1 MGLREDSPERARIPE
16 SQQRRLFA
24 LSVREFLAESLP
36 LEWRRGATE
45 RLEELTAAGL
55 LSFTPADAHELSHPQ
70 EAELFLL
77 LSLLE
82 AGGDIT
88 RLRALLTGLSAPYQ
102 YDLDR
107 LRYDW
112 RARRWRYW
120 APAELDW
127 PRVERWL
134 QGRAEAG
141 DVAAIYSSLERS
153 AKLLRR
159 LAFTEQEGSS

>member
-24 LSVREFLAESLP
+24 PSVSEFLSQSLSP
-36 LEWRRGATE
+36 ERRRGATE
-45 RLEELTAAGL
+45 NLEKLTAEGL
-55 LSFTPADAHELSHPQ
+55 LSFIPSAAHELSHPQ
-70 EAELFLL
+70 EAELLLL

-82 AGGDIT
+82 TGGDIT
-88 RLRALLTGLSAPYQ
+88 KLRKLLTGLSAPYQ

-134 QGRAEAG
+134 QSRAEAG
-141 DVAAIYSSLERS
+141 DVTTIYSALDRS